1 MTGVPP
7 REGEIVMPM
16 EKGLF
21 LALEKGAVSVP
32 SLLLQWY
39 ARLGLT
45 EVDMMLLI
53 HLMAFREK
61 EKNDLPAVEDLQA
74 RMSADPEE
82 IASSLEK
89 LVSEEW
95 IAINETVDPETGLPY
110 ESYDIS
116 GVYERLAAVVA
127 EWARQEELETASG
140 SDAAGPT
147 AGLEGAAERR
157 SAGGASR
164 SDKDRNLFR
173 LFERE
178 FGRPL
183 TPMEIETIN
192 GWLDKDRYPEPLI
205 EAALK
210 EAVYAGKLH
219 FRYIDRMLLDWARQR
234 IRTPEEAKEYATR
247 FRGGF
252 A

>member
-1 MTGVPP
+1 MS
-7 REGEIVMPM
+7 MD
-16 EKGLF
+16 KGLF
-21 LALEKGAVSVP
+21 LALETGAVSVP

-82 IASSLEK
+82 IAASLEK

-95 IAINETVDPETGLPY
+95 IAIKETVDPETGLPY

-127 EWARQEELETASG
+127 EWARQEERESAFG
-140 SDAAGPT
+140 REDAPGRGQRGDAAGSEEGPEGT
-147 AGLEGAAERR
+147 AGSGAGFGRPEG
-157 SAGGASR
+157 G
-164 SDKDRNLFR
+164 RNLFS
-173 LFERE
+173 LFEQE

-219 FRYIDRMLLDWARQR
+219 FRYIDRMLLDWARNR

-252 A
+252 V

>member
-1 MTGVPP
+1 
-7 REGEIVMPM
+7 MPM

-21 LALEKGAVSVP
+21 LALQQGAVSVP

-53 HLMAFREK
+53 HLMAFKEK
-61 EKNDLPAVEDLQA
+61 EQNDLPAVEDLQA

-82 IASSLEK
+82 IAASLEK
-89 LVSEEW
+89 LAGEEW
-95 IAINETVDPETGLPY
+95 IAIAETVDPETGLPY

-127 EWARQEELETASG
+127 DWSRHEGEAGEDPEYDAFAETDDS
-140 SDAAGPT
+140 P
-147 AGLEGAAERR
+147 EAAEDTALARTE
-157 SAGGASR
+157 SGT
-164 SDKDRNLFR
+164 RNLFD
-173 LFERE
+173 LFEQE

-205 EAALK
+205 VAALK
-210 EAVYAGKLH
+210 ESVFAGKLH
-219 FRYIDRMLLDWARQR
+219 FRYIDRTLLDWARHR
-234 IRTPEEAKEYATR
+234 IRTPEEAKDYASR
-247 FRGGF
+247 FRGGM